1 MSGYRGT
8 HRTYLA
14 RTTQCAVAPTDW
26 EVDVEVAYKVTLG
39 RKGRRHD
46 GARFAEPDDPDELEI
61 LSVKDSDGHEY
72 ELTESE
78 DERIGLEIWA
88 ANDGV

>member
-1 MSGYRGT
+1 MSYRGT
-8 HRTYLA
+8 HTTELNRK
-14 RTTQCAVAPTDW
+14 TQCPVAPMDW
-26 EVDVEVAYKVTLG
+26 DVEVTVEYEITLG
-39 RKGRRHD
+39 RKGTRVD
-46 GARFAEPDDPDELEI
+46 GARFVEPDDPDELEI
-61 LSVKDSDGHEY
+61 LSVKDADGHEY